1 MSVWKNE
8 DLMTALRTLVEEG
21 MTALQISRKLNHDF
35 GTSLTRN
42 AIIGKVHRAKL
53 AFKNEPC
60 SKKPRHDPQAAPK
73 PRPVR
78 RVRLK
83 LVCDIAEPAPLGD
96 VDGGCRWLHGE
107 ASERNFC
114 GAPTRL
120 LASWCPH
127 HEARVVAVAPLVRVA
142 A

>member
-1 MSVWKNE
+1 MNPWRKEGLES
-8 DLMTALRTLVEEG
+8 ALERLIADG
-21 MTALQISRKLNHDF
+21 LTALQISRKLNHDF
-35 GTSLTRN
+35 GTKFTRN
-42 AIIGKVHRAKL
+42 AIIGKVHRTKL

-60 SKKPRHDPQAAPK
+60 SKKPRHDPQATPK

-83 LVCDIAEPAPLGD
+83 LACDIAEPTPLGD